1 MHWRSIFMAGQ
12 QPCDSREQDF
22 FSRNTTAA
30 GSRINPSLFSGIDFT
45 LCSFICSSCWSI
57 SCFRSDFTI
66 SKAERLASLGNSSS
80 AREQQVGAL
89 GKQQQGR
96 NILSLVTGHFHFG
109 GSERRAIWWV
119 LNIHYVN
126 SDLVMNMCMWYC
138 LLFIGSPRCADLT
151 QCSTARDHSR
161 GSPGSWLGVEE
172 KDAAP
177 VKRGTTLFWSS
188 NFSCW
193 QQIAIKFVLVN
204 LGLNCLHLHLLF

>member
-22 FSRNTTAA
+22 FSRNTTAT

-57 SCFRSDFTI
+57 SCFRSDFTV

-161 GSPGSWLGVEE
+161 RSPGSWLGVGE
-172 KDAAP
+172 KDGAL

-193 QQIAIKFVLVN
+193 QQIATKFVSVN
-204 LGLNCLHLHLLF
+204 LDLNCLHLHLLF